1 MTNSSGSVTIL
12 LSTYNGEK
20 YIRQQIDSIVEQ
32 QYEDWV
38 LLVRDDGS
46 SDKTLEIVESYSIK
60 DARVKIISDT
70 YGNQGPAGSFIKL
83 LAYVETEYFMFCDQ
97 DDVWLPHKVGDSISI
112 LKSYAGPHLVFTDLK
127 VVDEGLREISSSF
140 MRKSRFDPIKGVSFS
155 KLLIQNVVVG
165 CTIAANKQLL
175 EESKLS
181 ALASP
186 NNIMMHDWWLALV
199 ASSLG
204 KITYLDKPTI
214 LYRQHGG
221 NCLGAKDSGFRHY
234 LWLLCNQKPWIKA
247 QKYLNRVTLQAASFN
262 ECYGQRVT
270 SSQQRLLYLTTKIR
284 RGSVV
289 LSLSRCFLSGISMHK
304 LDRNVALLLSFV
316 FGRLDEGWKSIEG

>member
-1 MTNSSGSVTIL
+1 MANSSGSVTIL

-20 YIRQQIDSIVEQ
+20 YLREQIDSIVQQ
-32 QYEDWV
+32 QYQDWV

-46 SDKTLEIVESYSIK
+46 SDSTLEIVKSYSVK
-60 DARVKIISDT
+60 DARVQIIADG

-83 LAYVETEYFMFCDQ
+83 LACVETEYFMFCDQ
-97 DDVWLPHKVGDSISI
+97 DDVWLPNKVYDSIKI
-112 LKSYAGPHLVFTDLK
+112 LKSYDGPHLVFTDLK
-127 VVDEGLREISSSF
+127 VVDEHLEEMSSSF
-140 MRKSRFDPIKGVSFS
+140 MEKSRFDPIKGVNFS

-165 CTIAANKQLL
+165 CTIAANKKLL

-181 ALASP
+181 AFATP

-234 LWLLCNQKPWIKA
+234 LRLLYNQKPWLKA
-247 QKYLNRVTLQAASFN
+247 QKYLNRVILQAASFN
-262 ECYGQRVT
+262 ECYGWRVT
-270 SSQQRLLYLTTKIR
+270 PSQRKLLSLTVGLR
-284 RGSVV
+284 SGSVV
-289 LSLSRCFLSGISMHK
+289 LGLSKCFSSGISMHK
-304 LDRNVALLLSFV
+304 LDRNVALLLSFI
-316 FGRLDEGWKSIEG
+316 FGRLKDWKAVES